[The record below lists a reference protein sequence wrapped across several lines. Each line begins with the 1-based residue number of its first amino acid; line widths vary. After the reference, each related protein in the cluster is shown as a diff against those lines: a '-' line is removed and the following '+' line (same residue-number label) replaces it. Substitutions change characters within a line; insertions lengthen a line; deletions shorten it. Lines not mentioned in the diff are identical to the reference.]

1 MVKIWIKILSN
12 QEIWNMND
20 YKGFHELWMITK
32 DFKGVTQHEK
42 CYSLKIA
49 YDEQIIHS

>member
-1 MVKIWIKILSN
+1 
-12 QEIWNMND
+12 
-20 YKGFHELWMITK
+20 MIMK

-42 CYSLKIA
+42 CNRMKIA